1 MSHVIP
7 FKWNTSPPW
16 SRVVAAVTRSGETVT
31 MPISAKLRSIE
42 TVRPYPVR
50 VVDDKIRV
58 DEYRMKDGEPYAIRY
73 RDQDYVLTRTDGK
86 LTLYELR

>member
-16 SRVVAAVTRSGETVT
+16 SRVVASVTRSGETVT
-31 MPISAKLRSIE
+31 MPISVKLRSIE

-50 VVDDKIRV
+50 VVDGKIRV
-58 DEYRMKDGEPYAIRY
+58 DECRMKDGEPYAVRY
-73 RDQDYVLTRTDGK
+73 RDGIYILTRTDGK
-86 LTLYELR
+86 LAMYEVR